1 MHKSIFP
8 FFAVLIFNTNFLLA
22 QEISPR
28 GKFLADSIRIGE
40 PVNYSLAIKYPKNM
54 QIIFPDSTFN
64 FYPFEFIQKK
74 FSFTRSDSLYSYD
87 STTYI
92 LSSFEL
98 DQVQYLTL
106 PVFIISGRD
115 SIPVMAAPDSV
126 FLKELVVVA
135 SDTLLL
141 RENLGFREVET
152 ELNYPYILFGLALIV
167 VVFVVVYL
175 IFGKKIEE
183 RIRLYRLKKSHNRFK
198 ERYTRLL
205 DELKHNNLKHP
216 EEILIVWKE
225 YMEDLEKQPFT
236 KQTSKEIV
244 LNSDNET
251 LKSSL
256 RSIDR
261 SIYGN
266 ISDQHLIQSFENLSE
281 YSEIRYNHKVQE
293 VNNE

>member
-1 MHKSIFP
+1 M
-8 FFAVLIFNTNFLLA
+8 VLFINTNFLIA
-22 QEISPR
+22 QEISPK

-64 FYPFEFIQKK
+64 FYPFEFISKN
-74 FSFTRSDSLYSYD
+74 FSKTRSDSLYSYD
-87 STTYI
+87 STTYV

-98 DQVQYLTL
+98 DQVQYLAL
-106 PVFIISGRD
+106 PVFIISGMD
-115 SIPVMAAPDSV
+115 SVPVQAVADSV
-126 FLKELVVVA
+126 FLKELILEA
-135 SDTLLL
+135 SDTLAV
-141 RENLGFREVET
+141 RESISYREVET
-152 ELNYPYILFGLALIV
+152 EINYPYILIGFSILVAI
-167 VVFVVVYL
+167 FVIVYL

-183 RIRLYRLKKSHNRFK
+183 KIRLYRLKKSHNRFK
-198 ERYTRLL
+198 EKYYRLL
-205 DELKHNNLKHP
+205 NDLKENKLKYP

-225 YMEDLEKQPFT
+225 YMEDLEKQPYT

-244 LNSDNET
+244 LNSENEA
-251 LKSSL
+251 LKNSL

-281 YSEIRYNHKVQE
+281 YSEIRYNNKVQE
-293 VNNE
+293 VNND

>member
-1 MHKSIFP
+1 MV
-8 FFAVLIFNTNFLLA
+8 VLFINTNFLIA
-22 QEISPR
+22 QEISPK

-64 FYPFEFIQKK
+64 FYPFEFISKN
-74 FSFTRSDSLYSYD
+74 FSKTRSDSLYSYD
-87 STTYI
+87 STTYV

-98 DQVQYLTL
+98 DQVQYLAL
-106 PVFIISGRD
+106 PVFIISGMD
-115 SIPVMAAPDSV
+115 SVPVQAVADSV
-126 FLKELVVVA
+126 FLKELILEA
-135 SDTLLL
+135 SDTLAV
-141 RENLGFREVET
+141 RESISYREVET
-152 ELNYPYILFGLALIV
+152 EINYPYILIGFSILVAI
-167 VVFVVVYL
+167 FVIVYL

-183 RIRLYRLKKSHNRFK
+183 KIRLYRLKKSHNRFK
-198 ERYTRLL
+198 EKYYRLL
-205 DELKHNNLKHP
+205 NDLKENKLKYP

-225 YMEDLEKQPFT
+225 YMEDLEKQPYT

-244 LNSDNET
+244 LNSENEA
-251 LKSSL
+251 LKNSL

-281 YSEIRYNHKVQE
+281 YSEIRYNNKVQE
-293 VNNE
+293 VNND